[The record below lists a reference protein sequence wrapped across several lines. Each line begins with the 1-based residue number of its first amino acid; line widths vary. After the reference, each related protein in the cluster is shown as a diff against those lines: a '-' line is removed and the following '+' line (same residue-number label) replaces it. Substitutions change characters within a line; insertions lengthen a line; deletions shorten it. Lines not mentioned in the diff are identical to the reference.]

1 MKKLGELKLSLANPH
16 RILTKKEGV
25 SPNHTFPFEKKK
37 KNQTINV
44 SINYNNKCFYYHSR

>member
-25 SPNHTFPFEKKK
+25 SPNNKFPFKKK
-37 KNQTINV
+37 KKSNH
-44 SINYNNKCFYYHSR
+44 KCIYKL

>member
-37 KNQTINV
+37 KKSNH
-44 SINYNNKCFYYHSR
+44 KCIYKL